1 MEQATAQ
8 TERRIP
14 AIILSLG
21 IGTGQ
26 VVFFE
31 GEKPI
36 VARVD
41 LQGSEIDAEIAR
53 FRSAVRTA
61 AAELSLMA
69 RSNATNM
76 PASEIFGAHLLM
88 LNESSF
94 AGRVETRI
102 ERYKVNAEFAV
113 VETSRDFSE
122 NQGAA
127 SDRSFQERSQDVEDV
142 AQRLL
147 RALTGSAEREAA
159 IGPHTIVVA
168 RELRPSAIVEIAR
181 HKPAGVIT
189 ERGGWTSHTS
199 ILGREFKLPMVS
211 GIKDV
216 ERLFAANDDVIVDA
230 INGEVIIDPC
240 LETIERARSLSRER
254 PFTSAGNDRIPRT
267 LITRDG
273 TEVTIRANA
282 DSRSVYEN
290 ARQLGAHGIG
300 LFRSESLIARPGVIP
315 TEDQQFAIYQSI
327 AEAAGEERV
336 RIRTFDIGVDSL
348 ADSRITPERN
358 PSLGLR
364 SIRLSLANE
373 EMFRAQIRALLRA
386 SAGNNLDIILPM
398 VTGIVEVKR
407 TRTIIDEEREKLS
420 QAGIDTGDPALGAM
434 IEVPSAVLTVRE
446 IAANTDFLCLG
457 TNDLIQ
463 YLLAADRDNDSI
475 ADWYQTLHPA
485 VIRAIEQVFV
495 AANDA
500 GIPATVAGEMAGS
513 AFYVPLLIGLGAR
526 ELSMNLN
533 SIQPIRNLISSITIA
548 DAVELAELVKT
559 STTAEATEQIL
570 RTYYLTHWDDL
581 FPPGLLDRR
590 HR

>member
-1 MEQATAQ
+1 MKQAAAQ
-8 TERRIP
+8 NERRIR

-26 VVFFE
+26 VTFFE
-31 GEKPI
+31 GEKLV

-41 LQGSEIDAEIAR
+41 IPESEVEAEIAR
-53 FRSAVRTA
+53 FRSGVRAA

-69 RSNATNM
+69 KSSATNM

-94 AGRVETRI
+94 AGRVETHI
-102 ERYKVNAEFAV
+102 EQHRVNAEYAV
-113 VETSRDFSE
+113 AETSRDFRE
-122 NQGAA
+122 TQGASA
-127 SDRSFQERSQDVEDV
+127 DRRFLEKTQDVDDV
-142 AQRLL
+142 AQRLM
-147 RALTGSAEREAA
+147 RALTGSVERQVA

-168 RELRPSAIVEIAR
+168 RELRPSAIVEIAKY
-181 HKPAGVIT
+181 KPAGVIT

-199 ILGREFKLPMVS
+199 ILGRELKLPMVS

-216 ERLFAANDDVIVDA
+216 EGLFAPNDNVIVDA
-230 INGEVIIDPC
+230 INGEVIVDPS
-240 LETIERARSLSRER
+240 LETIQKAQRLSLER
-254 PFTSAGNDRIPRT
+254 TSTSTVKTSIPRT

-290 ARQLGAHGIG
+290 ARQLGARGIG

-315 TEDQQFAIYQSI
+315 TEDQQFVLYESF
-327 AEAAGEERV
+327 AEAVGEERV
-336 RIRTFDIGVDSL
+336 RIRTFDIGIDSL
-348 ADSRITPERN
+348 SDSRLTPERN

-373 EMFRAQIRALLRA
+373 DIFRTQIRALLRA

-398 VTGIVEVKR
+398 VTGIVEVMR
-407 TRTIIDEEREKLS
+407 TKAIIEEERDKLS
-420 QAGIDTGDPALGAM
+420 QAGVDTGDPALGAM

-446 IAANTDFLCLG
+446 IAADTDFLCLG

-485 VIRAIEQVFV
+485 VIRAIEQVFI

-500 GIPATVAGEMAGS
+500 DIPAIVAGEMAGS

-533 SIQPIRNLISSITIA
+533 SIQPTRNLISNITLA
-548 DAVELAELVKT
+548 ETVELAELVKA
-559 STTAEATEQIL
+559 STTAETSERIL
-570 RTYYLTHWDDL
+570 RTYYLEHWDDL
-581 FPPGLLDRR
+581 FPPGLLDLR

>member
-1 MEQATAQ
+1 MKQATAQ
-8 TERRIP
+8 NERRIP

-26 VVFFE
+26 VTFFE
-31 GEKPI
+31 GEKEVI
-36 VARVD
+36 RRVD
-41 LQGSEIDAEIAR
+41 LQESEVEAEIAR
-53 FRSAVRTA
+53 FRVAVRTA

-69 RSNATNM
+69 RSSATNI

-94 AGRVETRI
+94 AGRVESRI
-102 ERYKVNAEFAV
+102 EQHKVNAEYAV
-113 VETSRDFSE
+113 VETARAFNKTQD
-122 NQGAA
+122 ATA
-127 SDRSFQERSQDVEDV
+127 DRRFLEKSQDVDDV
-142 AQRLL
+142 AQRLM
-147 RALTGSAEREAA
+147 RALTGSVEKQAA
-159 IGPHTIVVA
+159 LGPHAIVVA
-168 RELRPSAIVEIAR
+168 RELRPSAIIEIAK

-199 ILGREFKLPMVS
+199 ILGRELKLPMVS
-211 GIKDV
+211 GIKEV
-216 ERLFAANDDVIVDA
+216 ERLFAPNDNVIVDA

-240 LETIERARSLSRER
+240 LETIERMRSLSLER
-254 PFTSAGNDRIPRT
+254 SVTSAVTDSIPRT

-273 TEVTIRANA
+273 TEITIRANA
-282 DSRSVYEN
+282 DNRSVYEN
-290 ARQLGAHGIG
+290 GRQLGARGIG
-300 LFRSESLIARPGVIP
+300 LFRSESLIARPGAIP
-315 TEDQQFAIYQSI
+315 TEDQQFAIYESI

-336 RIRTFDIGVDSL
+336 RIRTFDIGIDSL

-373 EMFRAQIRALLRA
+373 EIFRAQIRALLRA

-407 TRTIIDEEREKLS
+407 TREIIEDEREKLS
-420 QAGIDTGDPALGAM
+420 QAGIDVGAPNLGAM
-434 IEVPSAVLTVRE
+434 IEVPSAVLTVAE

-500 GIPATVAGEMAGS
+500 GVPAIVAGEMAGS
-513 AFYVPLLIGLGAR
+513 TFYLPLLIGLGAR

-533 SIQPIRNLISSITIA
+533 SIQPTRNLISNITIA
-548 DAVELAELVKT
+548 EAVELAELVKA
-559 STTAEATEQIL
+559 SPTAEATEQIL
-570 RTYYLTHWDDL
+570 RTYYLEHWNEL
-581 FPPGLLDRR
+581 FPPGLLELR